1 MASSEQWGT
10 FLRQCLDHRID
21 AAEFKTLSRLLF
33 QRCPIAEDVLLD
45 VLLETWLATGI
56 KWDPLLPLY
65 IDCLRR
71 MGRLQ
76 IPTVLHSL
84 LKHSSIHEKLGKK
97 EASSPGGMEKK
108 KKSNG
113 LQQCYTFMTD
123 GRVMQDVMLSMSAGN
138 IPATMAEAIG
148 IFSATVDWIQ
158 AVVAWHNSHMDAG
171 QQTGGLMSS
180 PDAASVFETLGIILT
195 ALSGNVKGLE
205 VLSGDSHAGGFC
217 PFFHFFFLSLL
228 FLVLSYKAV
237 YDGLLTVVA
246 LKIKL
251 GQALSAY
258 LPLCAEVSLGLRDRL
273 ASLQKAF
280 NLYGEANSKALDMS
294 MMDSVNVNALQFE
307 ASVMDGPV
315 VNSRAGLYI
324 YINAMVCFVSL
335 F

>member
-1 MASSEQWGT
+1 MASSEQWGI

-84 LKHSSIHEKLGKK
+84 LKHSSIHEKLGK
-97 EASSPGGMEKK
+97 EVQSSSPGGAMKKEKK
-108 KKSNG
+108 QG

-205 VLSGDSHAGGFC
+205 VLSGDSHAGGW
-217 PFFHFFFLSLL
+217 FFSFLSACLLLSFLSL
-228 FLVLSYKAV
+228 V
-237 YDGLLTVVA
+237 YDG
-246 LKIKL
+246 
-251 GQALSAY
+251 Q
-258 LPLCAEVSLGLRDRL
+258 C
-273 ASLQKAF
+273 
-280 NLYGEANSKALDMS
+280 
-294 MMDSVNVNALQFE
+294 
-307 ASVMDGPV
+307 
-315 VNSRAGLYI
+315 
-324 YINAMVCFVSL
+324 
-335 F
+335 

>member
-1 MASSEQWGT
+1 MI
-10 FLRQCLDHRID
+10 L
-21 AAEFKTLSRLLF
+21 
-33 QRCPIAEDVLLD
+33 
-45 VLLETWLATGI
+45 
-56 KWDPLLPLY
+56 
-65 IDCLRR
+65 
-71 MGRLQ
+71 
-76 IPTVLHSL
+76 
-84 LKHSSIHEKLGKK
+84 
-97 EASSPGGMEKK
+97 
-108 KKSNG
+108 
-113 LQQCYTFMTD
+113 
-123 GRVMQDVMLSMSAGN
+123 MQVG
-138 IPATMAEAIG
+138 
-148 IFSATVDWIQ
+148 F
-158 AVVAWHNSHMDAG
+158 
-171 QQTGGLMSS
+171 
-180 PDAASVFETLGIILT
+180 
-195 ALSGNVKGLE
+195 ALS
-205 VLSGDSHAGGFC
+205 FC
-217 PFFHFFFLSLL
+217 FFFFLSLL

-324 YINAMVCFVSL
+324 YINAMVCFLSL

>member
-1 MASSEQWGT
+1 MTRCLPGNKDNSTNRRDMASSEQWGT

-97 EASSPGGMEKK
+97 EASSPGGMEKKK

-217 PFFHFFFLSLL
+217 PFFFFFPFSF
-228 FLVLSYKAV
+228 FLGPFLQVDLRWTA
-237 YDGLLTVVA
+237 DGC
-246 LKIKL
+246 
-251 GQALSAY
+251 SAENKTG
-258 LPLCAEVSLGLRDRL
+258 P
-273 ASLQKAF
+273 
-280 NLYGEANSKALDMS
+280 
-294 MMDSVNVNALQFE
+294 
-307 ASVMDGPV
+307 GPV
-315 VNSRAGLYI
+315 GVPS
-324 YINAMVCFVSL
+324 SL
-335 F
+335 RRGVAWSS